1 MLDSAPLAVSGKGV
15 LLWLRT
21 DLRRHDHSALD
32 AAARR
37 AMRLGGQL
45 AFCYVHSPEE
55 DGDDL
60 ETGMFGHS
68 LEYVT
73 TSTYSSLGQLPACNH
88 KWSPA

>member
-1 MLDSAPLAVSGKGV
+1 MLDSAPLTVGGKGV

-21 DLRRHDHSALD
+21 DLRLHDHTALD

-37 AMRLGGQL
+37 ATRLGGQL

-60 ETGMFGHS
+60 ETGMFDHA
-68 LEYVT
+68 LQW
-73 TSTYSSLGQLPACNH
+73 LLAFI
-88 KWSPA
+88 AA